1 MCCSK
6 SIVFPMAG
14 AFQALPDKNQLLVNV
29 HLFGDTGKIF
39 CYWHKMGSAVPPR
52 DTISNL
58 LTPAT
63 TTNMNA
69 WKGQW
74 TG

>member
-1 MCCSK
+1 MST
-6 SIVFPMAG
+6 F
-14 AFQALPDKNQLLVNV
+14 
-29 HLFGDTGKIF
+29 FGDTGKIF
-39 CYWHKMGSAVPPR
+39 CYWHKMGSTVPPR

-69 WKGQW
+69 WKGNGPDDERQ
-74 TG
+74 TIH